1 MKLKM
6 IVAMTK
12 NLGIGINNTIPWYCK
27 EDLKRF
33 SLLTKGSG
41 KNAIIMGK
49 NTWNSL
55 PKKPLLNRSN
65 IIISN
70 TLEDKENIVLS
81 SIEESINFCLSKN
94 YDEAWIIGGSMI
106 YKEFIDHPLLT
117 EIEMSLIIKDYDCD
131 TFFPG
136 IPLNFEINSLK
147 KSDDESCY
155 FCNFIRK
162 Y

>member
-1 MKLKM
+1 
-6 IVAMTK
+6 
-12 NLGIGINNTIPWYCK
+12 
-27 EDLKRF
+27 
-33 SLLTKGSG
+33 
-41 KNAIIMGK
+41 
-49 NTWNSL
+49 
-55 PKKPLLNRSN
+55 
-65 IIISN
+65 
-70 TLEDKENIVLS
+70 
-81 SIEESINFCLSKN
+81 
-94 YDEAWIIGGSMI
+94 MI

>member
-49 NTWNSL
+49 NTFQSTGFLKHRHNL
-55 PKKPLLNRSN
+55 
-65 IIISN
+65 
-70 TLEDKENIVLS
+70 VLS
-81 SIEESINFCLSKN
+81 STLNLSDTIDSYQLESFSNIQKN
-94 YDEAWIIGGSMI
+94 KKYI
-106 YKEFIDHPLLT
+106 
-117 EIEMSLIIKDYDCD
+117 
-131 TFFPG
+131 
-136 IPLNFEINSLK
+136 LN
-147 KSDDESCY
+147 KSS
-155 FCNFIRK
+155 
-162 Y
+162 